1 MALFDK
7 LSGGLG
13 GLINS
18 GLAGAMMASLPA
30 KLQAALA
37 SSPYGDLDGL
47 LERFREAGFVDEVA
61 SWLSEGDNLPLTRE
75 QIMEAVDPMTMGDLA
90 AAIGVPAPM
99 LPGLMAQYLPLAV
112 DKLSPRG
119 TLEMPKV

>member
-18 GLAGAMMASLPA
+18 GLAGAMMAGLPA

-37 SSPYGDLDGL
+37 SSPYGDLEGL

>member
-18 GLAGAMMASLPA
+18 GLAGALMSGLPA
-30 KLQAALA
+30 KLQSALA
-37 SSPYGDLDGL
+37 SSPYGDLEGL

-90 AAIGVPAPM
+90 TAIGVPAPM

>member
-13 GLINS
+13 GLLNS
-18 GLAGAMMASLPA
+18 GLAGAMMSGLPA

-37 SSPYGDLDGL
+37 ASPYGDLDGL
-47 LERFREAGFVDEVA
+47 LERFREAGFGEEVA
-61 SWLSEGDNLPLTRE
+61 SWLSQGENRPLTRE

-99 LPGLMAQYLPLAV
+99 LPGLMAQYLPVVV
-112 DKLSPRG
+112 DKLSPHG
-119 TLEMPKV
+119 TLEMPKL